1 MSTLVQSARGTWERF
16 PCWPP
21 ASTAA
26 MAASS
31 RSARS
36 HQTRAAIRRS
46 GEVKSEFVCK
56 IAAALPA
63 CASPRARCGSRASR
77 PAPPSGRRAC
87 PWGPPRTRCARSR
100 PGSAARR
107 RRGVPPHVRGG
118 CAPSSPSTCS
128 ASRSPSR
135 TSSASAS
142 GRSPEEDRPD
152 QLRPP
157 TPRSPCA
164 LVRPFSPVQ
173 FTSPGRISPGS
184 TRSWRPKP
192 SRPPSGDVA
201 AVRQCLVARR
211 RASDQ
216 PRRRACPPPRTR
228 CARSGPGSAARRRRG
243 HLPGGRHEPL
253 VGIRGDHPHA
263 REAPGD
269 EGAQEVRPGPPR
281 LRLGERDPDDL
292 PAPLR
297 GEPEATS
304 SAPDL
309 MRWSAL
315 TLT

>member
-1 MSTLVQSARGTWERF
+1 MSTPPVDASECQNPSVENLRLRACKRLRRKECSQAVALARTSPLSSNPRGSASGFRPWRKEPRVSTLARSARGTWERF
-16 PCWPP
+16 PSWPP
-21 ASTAA
+21 ASIAA

-77 PAPPSGRRAC
+77 PAPPPQAGAHALGGRLA
-87 PWGPPRTRCARSR
+87 
-100 PGSAARR
+100 
-107 RRGVPPHVRGG
+107 H
-118 CAPSSPSTCS
+118 
-128 ASRSPSR
+128 
-135 TSSASAS
+135 
-142 GRSPEEDRPD
+142 
-152 QLRPP
+152 
-157 TPRSPCA
+157 
-164 LVRPFSPVQ
+164 
-173 FTSPGRISPGS
+173 
-184 TRSWRPKP
+184 
-192 SRPPSGDVA
+192 
-201 AVRQCLVARR
+201 VAREVGL
-211 RASDQ
+211 A
-216 PRRRACPPPRTR
+216 AL
-228 CARSGPGSAARRRRG
+228 PGGAGG

-281 LRLGERDPDDL
+281 LRLGEPDPDDL

-304 SAPDL
+304 SAPDV